1 MKALGCF
8 IFLFSELFGGGKGV
22 LNQMVLSGYKTAKF
36 DKEEGRIIL
45 SKKQP
50 LEACQI
56 VIVYLLLTNESSK
69 AWSKYLLSRERS
81 IVSY

>member
-1 MKALGCF
+1 ML
-8 IFLFSELFGGGKGV
+8 FLREGV
-22 LNQMVLSGYKTAKF
+22 LDQMVLLVTKLHKQDLTF

-45 SKKQP
+45 SKKKP

-56 VIVYLLLTNESSK
+56 VIVYLLLTHRSSK